1 MPSNEFL
8 PRPIIIFI
16 LIVAATLFAGNHIAA
31 RFAFDNGTGLLLAVL
46 ARGSAALLLMF
57 SIALIR
63 KASFKIPTQ
72 LVKWQVI
79 IVFLIALQSLC
90 LYSAITRIPVAVAL
104 LLVNTWPM
112 IFIVCS
118 WVMGKKKANL
128 ITFIILIVILLGLS
142 LVLNTGSQ
150 VTTSINEDWSTGVAL
165 GIFSAFLLAAA
176 MWITQYQLAEI
187 QGSVRSSYTM
197 LGVVLLM
204 ALLGMSGYFPNG
216 LSLPLN
222 QQGWLGLLMLAILY
236 GIAFTLLFVL
246 TTKLDMSRNSP
257 ILNFEPVASLFL
269 GYLFLG
275 QFLNNTQL
283 IGGGIVIMG
292 IVAIGLHR
300 K

>member
-8 PRPIIIFI
+8 PRPLIICI

-150 VTTSINEDWSTGVAL
+150 VTISINEDWSTGVAL
-165 GIFSAFLLAAA
+165 GIFSAFLLAAV

>member
-8 PRPIIIFI
+8 PRPIIISI
-16 LIVAATLFAGNHIAA
+16 LIIAATLFAGNHIAA

-63 KASFKIPTQ
+63 KASFKMPAQ

-112 IFIVCS
+112 IFIICS
-118 WVMGKKKANL
+118 WVMGKKKANP

-142 LVLNTGSQ
+142 LVLNTGSE
-150 VTTSINEDWSTGVAL
+150 VTTSINEDWSIGVAL
-165 GIFSAFLLAAA
+165 GIFSAFLLAAT

-204 ALLGMSGYFPNG
+204 ALLGASGYFPNG
-216 LSLPLN
+216 LSLPQN
-222 QQGWLGLLMLAILY
+222 QQGWLGLMMLAILY

-246 TTKLDMSRNSP
+246 TTRLDMSRNSP

-283 IGGGIVIMG
+283 IGGGIVILG

>member
-8 PRPIIIFI
+8 SRPIIICI

-46 ARGSAALLLMF
+46 ARGSAALLLML

-63 KASFKIPTQ
+63 KASFKMPTH
-72 LVKWQVI
+72 LVKWQVTLVI
-79 IVFLIALQSLC
+79 LIAAQSLC

-112 IFIVCS
+112 IFIMCS
-118 WVMGKKKANL
+118 WIMGKKKANL
-128 ITFIILIVILLGLS
+128 ITFVILGVILLGLS
-142 LVLNTGSQ
+142 LVLNLDSS
-150 VTTSINEDWSTGVAL
+150 VTSSVNEDWSMGVLL
-165 GIFSAFLLAAA
+165 GVLSAFLLAGA
-176 MWITQYQLAEI
+176 MWITQYQLAPL

-197 LGVVLLM
+197 FGVVLLM
-204 ALLGMSGYFPNG
+204 GLLGISGYFPNG
-216 LSLPLN
+216 LDLPQN
-222 QQGWLGLLMLAILY
+222 SQGWLGLLMLAILY
-236 GIAFTLLFVL
+236 GIAVTLLFVL
-246 TTKLDMSRNSP
+246 AAKLDMGRNSP

-275 QFLNNTQL
+275 QFLNGTQL
-283 IGGGIVIMG
+283 MGGGIVIFG
-292 IVAIGLHR
+292 IVAIGLQR

>member
-1 MPSNEFL
+1 MFSNEFL
-8 PRPIIIFI
+8 PRPIIICI
-16 LIVAATLFAGNHIAA
+16 LIIAATLFAGNHIAA

-46 ARGSAALLLMF
+46 ARGSAALLLML
-57 SIALIR
+57 SIAIIS
-63 KASFKIPTQ
+63 KASFKISRQ
-72 LVKWQVI
+72 LIKWQVI
-79 IVFLIALQSLC
+79 IVFLIAAQSLF

-118 WVMGKKKANL
+118 WITGKKKANL
-128 ITFIILIVILLGLS
+128 ITFIILGTILLGLS
-142 LVLNTGSQ
+142 LVLNIDS
-150 VTTSINEDWSTGVAL
+150 SIASNANEDWSMGVAL
-165 GIFSAFLLAAA
+165 GITSAFLLAAA
-176 MWITQYQLAEI
+176 MWITQYQLAPLP
-187 QGSVRSSYTM
+187 GSVRSSYTM

-204 ALLGMSGYFPNG
+204 ALLGMSGYFPDG
-216 LSLPLN
+216 LSFPVN

-246 TTKLDMSRNSP
+246 AAKLDMSRNSP

-275 QFLNNTQL
+275 QFFNTMQL
-283 IGGGIVIMG
+283 IGGGIVILG
-292 IVAIGLHR
+292 IVAIGLKR